1 MQIIWLV
8 SLALTVFGIVD
19 IVRQPD
25 AAWKA
30 SGQNKVLWI
39 VLVILLGLI
48 GFLVYWFAIRP
59 KVVAAA
65 GAAPPPPPAY

>member
-1 MQIIWLV
+1 MQIFYLI
-8 SLALTVFGIVD
+8 SLALMVVGIVD

-25 AAWKA
+25 HAWKA

-39 VLVILLGLI
+39 VLMVLLGLI
-48 GFLVYWFAIRP
+48 AFAIYFLAIRP

-65 GAAPPPPPAY
+65 GSAPPPPPAY